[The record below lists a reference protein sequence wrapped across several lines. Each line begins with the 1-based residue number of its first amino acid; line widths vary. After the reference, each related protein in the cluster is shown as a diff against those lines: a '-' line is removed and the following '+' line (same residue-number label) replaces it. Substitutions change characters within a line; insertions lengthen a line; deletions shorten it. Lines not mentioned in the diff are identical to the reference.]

1 MKDSKKSA
9 RRGETASGAAPPKQ
23 ERAVLTR
30 RQMIQAAREVFAT
43 SGFEHTSIE
52 DIADR
57 AGKTRGAFYSNFA
70 DKEDVFFAIFEE
82 DLARSQQEI
91 NPRLRE
97 ASTTGQRAEALVDH
111 FAILLRDRQR
121 TLLSLEFKLY
131 AIRNPTKRKRLS
143 ELHAAMCLR
152 CCMTEIDQ
160 LLPELQHAT
169 DAQKRQRSAELAAT
183 LDGLALNLLFQP
195 DSLDDKQVRRSLT
208 LSVRDVMTQRY
219 APSETAL

>member
-9 RRGETASGAAPPKQ
+9 KRGDAVNAIAAPRQ

-30 RQMIQAAREVFAT
+30 EQLIHAAREAFAK
-43 SGFEHTSIE
+43 SGFEHASLE

-57 AGKTRGAFYSNFA
+57 AGKTRGAFYSNFSS
-70 DKEDVFFAIFEE
+70 KEDVFFAIFEE
-82 DLARSQQEI
+82 DLARSQQTI

-97 ASTTGQRAEALVDH
+97 ASTTEARAAALVDH
-111 FAILLRDRQR
+111 FVTLLRDRQR

-131 AIRNPTKRKRLS
+131 AIRHPTKRKRLAD
-143 ELHAAMCLR
+143 LHAAMCLR

-169 DAQKRQRSAELAAT
+169 EAQKRQRSAELGAT

-195 DSLDDKQVRRSLT
+195 DSLDNEQTRRALT
-208 LSVRDVMTQRY
+208 LSVRDVMNQHY
-219 APSETAL
+219 APL

>member
-1 MKDSKKSA
+1 MNDSKKST
-9 RRGETASGAAPPKQ
+9 RRSHSNNGTAPPRQ

-30 RQMIQAAREVFAT
+30 RQLIQAAREIFAQD
-43 SGFEHTSIE
+43 GFEHASLE

-57 AGKTRGAFYSNFA
+57 AGKTRGAFYSNFSS
-70 DKEDVFFAIFEE
+70 KEDVFFAIFEE

-97 ASTTGQRAEALVDH
+97 ASTTDERASALVDH
-111 FAILLRDRQR
+111 FANLLRDRQR
-121 TLLSLEFKLY
+121 ALLSIEFKLY
-131 AIRNPTKRKRLS
+131 AIRHPSQRKRLS
-143 ELHAAMCLR
+143 ELHAAMCVR

-169 DAQKRQRSAELAAT
+169 EAQKRQRSADLGAT

-195 DSLDDKQVRRSLT
+195 DSLNEDQIRRALT
-208 LSVRDVMTQRY
+208 LSVRNAMNQHSDRR
-219 APSETAL
+219 